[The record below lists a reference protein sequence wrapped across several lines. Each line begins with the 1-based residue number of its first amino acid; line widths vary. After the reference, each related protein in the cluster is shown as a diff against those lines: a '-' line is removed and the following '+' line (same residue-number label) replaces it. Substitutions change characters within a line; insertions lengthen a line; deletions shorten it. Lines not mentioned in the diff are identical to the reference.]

1 MNINELHQFRLSDAV
16 KFHDNLNS
24 ALFDDERLD
33 PEVRDQLLLI
43 AQDFMDHM
51 GIEDVDIKDITL
63 SGSNAA
69 YTYTSH
75 SDIDVH
81 IIIDYSKLDN
91 DDVYRELFNSKKVLF
106 NDSHDIKV
114 RGYDVEMYVQDS
126 AEPVKSLGEYSILND
141 RWIKFPVRRRANLDQ
156 NATKHKFNKIV
167 QLAELALRSS
177 DLDAVNKLLE
187 TLRKYRQ
194 AGLDVNGEFGP
205 ENLVYKALRTHG
217 ILDQLYDHSD
227 RLHSNQFSI
236 DEDDDILDKPTL
248 TVDELAKLHGVST
261 EHIRRQLFKGMK
273 VELEHTSDPSIARE
287 IASDHLRENPNY
299 YDLLKSIELEE
310 GASGYIPSKR
320 EANDPRFK
328 TALTVDI
335 KPDSIKKNA
344 KKMGLGNIHRSGIPQ
359 TARADGKFK

>member
-16 KFHDNLNS
+16 KFHDHLNP
-24 ALFDDERLD
+24 ALFDNEVLD

-51 GIEDVDIKDITL
+51 GIENVDIKDITL

-91 DDVYRELFNSKKVLF
+91 DDIYRELFNSKKVMF

-126 AEPVKSLGEYSILND
+126 KEPVKSLGEYSILNN

-156 NATKHKFNKIV
+156 SATKHKFNKIV

-187 TLRKYRQ
+187 TLKKYRQ

-217 ILDQLYDHSD
+217 IFDQLYDHSD
-227 RLHSNQFSI
+227 RLHSEQFSL
-236 DEDDDILDKPTL
+236 DEDSDILDKPTL
-248 TVDELAKLHGVST
+248 SVNELAQLHNVSA
-261 EHIRRQLFKGMK
+261 EHIRQQLLKGMK
-273 VELEHTSDPSIARE
+273 VELEHTDDSAIARE

-299 YDLLKSIELEE
+299 YDLLNSIELEE
-310 GASGYIPSKR
+310 SASGYIPSNAEK
-320 EANDPRFK
+320 NDPRFK

-344 KKMGLGNIHRSGIPQ
+344 KKLGLGNIHRSGIPQ
-359 TARADGKFK
+359 SARADGKFK